1 MVFFLNK
8 LEILNSKKMTIYS
21 FSNQLLKEKS
31 PYLLQHAHNPVDWYP
46 WGELAF
52 QKAKKEDKLLLISIG
67 YATCHW
73 CHVMERESFEDSKLA
88 EFLNA
93 HFVSVKVDREERP
106 DIDKIYMDALH
117 ALGQQG
123 GWPLN
128 MFVTPEGK
136 PITGGTYFP
145 PKPMYGRISFSE
157 ILHGIASVWKDE
169 REKIFSSAEQLTSHL
184 EKNAVPSSKGLIK
197 MDWGLEDKTVS
208 QFRDTFDSLNGG
220 FNHQPQNKFPPSMGL
235 MLLLR
240 HYKRTGEAHS
250 LEMVEKTLQK
260 MFAGG
265 IYDQLGGG
273 ISRYSTDFKWLVP
286 HFEKMLYDNSLFV
299 CALIETFQI
308 TKNHQYET
316 IVRDVLAYISRDMTS
331 PEGAFFSA
339 EDADSEGVEGKF
351 YVWSRAEVIQ
361 ILGKEIGE
369 LACFFWD
376 ISEDGNFEGSNILN
390 RKYSDEFVAKQFQ
403 INPEEMR
410 EKIRTART
418 KLMTVRSKRIR
429 PFLDDKVLTSW
440 NALMISSFAR
450 ASRVFNDLE
459 FEKKATRAAD
469 FIFNNLFDKT
479 GRLLRRWRQGE
490 SRFPAYL
497 CDYAQLTL
505 ACLDL
510 YETTYDTKWFKKAK
524 ELSEETNRL
533 FRNADGPYFDSGND
547 GEVLL
552 TRNAEGYD
560 GVEPSG
566 NSSLANAFLKL
577 HAYGLSS
584 KFYEDAQ
591 RIFKSFAPQI
601 KQAGIS
607 FSAMLGSLHFSF
619 SKAKEIVISG
629 RRGEKKTEL
638 LLAELRREYHPNI
651 VVSFLENGKDSETE
665 KIIPL
670 TSGRS
675 MVNDLATAYVC
686 EDKSCKMPVQSV
698 GELRKLLT

>member
-1 MVFFLNK
+1 
-8 LEILNSKKMTIYS
+8 MTVYS
-21 FSNQLLKEKS
+21 FSNQLIQEKS
-31 PYLLQHAHNPVDWYP
+31 PYLLQHAHNPVDWHP

-52 QKAKKEDKLLLISIG
+52 EKAKKEDKLLLISIG

-93 HFVSVKVDREERP
+93 HFVPIKVDREERP
-106 DIDKIYMDALH
+106 DVDKIYMDALH

-136 PITGGTYFP
+136 PVTGGTYFP
-145 PKPMYGRISFSE
+145 PKPMYGRISFRELLESLVE
-157 ILHGIASVWKDE
+157 LWKDE
-169 REKIFSSAEQLTSHL
+169 REKIFSTANQLTSHL
-184 EKNAVPSSKGLIK
+184 EQKAVLSTTEFTQMNWEP
-197 MDWGLEDKTVS
+197 EEKTVS
-208 QFRDTFDSLNGG
+208 QFRDSFDSLNGG

-273 ISRYSTDFKWLVP
+273 LSRYSTDYEWLVP

-299 CALIETFQI
+299 WALIEAFQI
-308 TKNHQYET
+308 TKKPLYEN
-316 IVRDVLAYISRDMTS
+316 IIRDVLSYIARDMTS

-351 YVWSRAEVIQ
+351 YVWSKEEFIE

-369 LACFFWD
+369 LACVYWN
-376 ISEDGNFEGSNILN
+376 ISEKGNFEGSSIPN
-390 RKYSDEFVAKQFQ
+390 RNCSDEFVAKQFR
-403 INPEEMR
+403 ITLEEMR
-410 EKIRTART
+410 GKIETARE
-418 KLMTVRSKRIR
+418 KLITVRDKRIR
-429 PFLDDKVLTSW
+429 PLLDDKVLTSW

-450 ASRVFNDLE
+450 ASRVLNDAE
-459 FEKKATRAAD
+459 FEKKAICAAD
-469 FIFNNLFDKT
+469 FIFNNLFDESF
-479 GRLLRRWRQGE
+479 RLLRRWREGE
-490 SRFPAYL
+490 ARFPAYL
-497 CDYAQLTL
+497 CDYAQLIV

-510 YETTYDTKWFKKAK
+510 YETTYDPAWFIKATK
-524 ELSEETNRL
+524 LSKETNRL
-533 FRNADGPYFDSGND
+533 FRNADGPYYDSGND

-552 TRNAEGYD
+552 TRNAAGYD

-566 NSSLANAFLKL
+566 NSSLAQAFLRL

-584 KFYEDAQ
+584 QFHDDAQ
-591 RIFKSFAPQI
+591 RIFQSFAPYLE
-601 KQAGIS
+601 QAGVS
-607 FSAMLGSLHFSF
+607 FTAMLSGLHFCL
-619 SKAKEIVISG
+619 SKAKEVVIFG
-629 RRGEKKTEL
+629 RRGEEKTDL
-638 LLAELRREYHPNI
+638 LLAEIRNEYHPNI
-651 VVSFLENGKDSETE
+651 VVSFMESGENPETG

-675 MVNDLATAYVC
+675 MVNNTATAYVC
-686 EDKSCKMPVQSV
+686 QNQTCKIPVHSV
-698 GELRKLLT
+698 EELRELLT